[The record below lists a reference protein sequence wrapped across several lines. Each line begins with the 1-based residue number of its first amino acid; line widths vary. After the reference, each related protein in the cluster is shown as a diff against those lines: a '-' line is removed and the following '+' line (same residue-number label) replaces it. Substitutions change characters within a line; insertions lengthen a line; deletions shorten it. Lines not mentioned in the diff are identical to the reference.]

1 MLNKFDAWFR
11 RINQLTAWC
20 KKIQACLN
28 LPPSSYH
35 QPRAAGGQPI
45 GPDRTCVT
53 ELSLIFFCST
63 LYARDTALGGKP
75 RWRGVTINYF
85 RIACSFYGFEIRP
98 ARPEMWGN
106 FLVRRICISIAITF
120 WPATSCSV
128 VLTPQKWTR
137 MRNYVVAQNHAK
149 QHLVSTIL
157 SMTVKPSILDWI
169 HDSLESWSLARGVW
183 PSNDGDYIYQEEAL
197 HLFFDLPERAG
208 AGFSTLKLF

>member
-1 MLNKFDAWFR
+1 MVVAPEV
-11 RINQLTAWC
+11 NQITMMCWTNLMCGSGGLISLCSFIRTT
-20 KKIQACLN
+20 N
-28 LPPSSYH
+28 LP
-35 QPRAAGGQPI
+35 
-45 GPDRTCVT
+45 
-53 ELSLIFFCST
+53 CSDP
-63 LYARDTALGGKP
+63 RDTALGATQN
-75 RWRGVTINYF
+75 GVTINYF

-137 MRNYVVAQNHAK
+137 MRNYVAPQNHAK